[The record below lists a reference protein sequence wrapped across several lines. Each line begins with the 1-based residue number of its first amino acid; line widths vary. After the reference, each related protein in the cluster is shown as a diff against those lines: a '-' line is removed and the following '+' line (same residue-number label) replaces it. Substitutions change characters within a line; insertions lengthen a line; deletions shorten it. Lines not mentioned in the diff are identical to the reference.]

1 MREILP
7 TTLFIGIQCD
17 DVEKPQEGRIVY
29 GQYSRNGSI
38 TKFITKKEEAEFLS
52 NQLMIMIE
60 LIKQQKEKMGIE

>member
-1 MREILP
+1 MSDNP

-17 DVEKPQEGRIVY
+17 DVEKPQDGRIVY
-29 GQYSRNGSI
+29 GQYSKTGSI
-38 TKFITKKEEAEFLS
+38 TKYITKKDEAEFLS

>member
-1 MREILP
+1 MSDNP